1 MTLLSSS
8 LNAER
13 HKLEYELNDRERQ
26 LTDLRKRSEEIPRL
40 LTENRNLREEFDI
53 LREKAA
59 KNEGLEERIKKLSI
73 RADQA
78 NDLKKQLMTLEQQ
91 QDTHLREKLDLEE
104 QVKQLG
110 RVKTQ
115 LETYKDQVTSLTAQS
130 NSQSHA
136 VKELGKSSK

>member
-1 MTLLSSS
+1 LTLLSSS